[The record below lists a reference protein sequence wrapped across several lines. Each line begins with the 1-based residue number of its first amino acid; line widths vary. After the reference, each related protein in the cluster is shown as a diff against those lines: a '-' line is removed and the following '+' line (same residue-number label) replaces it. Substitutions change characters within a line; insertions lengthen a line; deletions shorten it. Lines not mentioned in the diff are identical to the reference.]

1 MLTPNILHVG
11 KADLP
16 QEPVRLRAGP
26 LSLVY
31 QDGEISKI
39 FYREF
44 EVVQRIYY
52 RVRDQNWGTA
62 PNRITSLTLDQDE
75 SSFNIAFQVES
86 IQDEIDFFWEGRIR
100 GSTSGQV
107 EFSFDGKAR
116 SDFLTSR
123 IGFCILH
130 PLATCMSQTCK
141 VTDKDGQEH
150 TGVFPSFIAP
160 AQIEPFVDMQAMEYE
175 VRPGVKVRLELEGDL
190 FEMEDQRNWSDASF
204 KTFCTPL
211 RLECPRLVKA
221 GSEISQRVTLKL
233 LADSPIVHIAAQ
245 QPGKENIIVTLN
257 QEKSKALPGI
267 GLSTPSGRPPY
278 TEKQIRLLKQLNLSH
293 LRLELHFSPDTSE
306 ESIKDELEKALSTE
320 LPLEIALYL
329 QDTEQDTATALKLT
343 SQLGCA
349 VKRWL
354 IFEEGKYISTSM
366 GISNFRKAAGK
377 EIAVPIGGGS
387 DADFYELNSQPVPFE
402 LLDFVSYSLNPQ
414 VHSAD
419 NLSLIENLEAQPM
432 TVESARHISSHK
444 PVIISPITLKQR
456 FNPVAVIK
464 DTGGKV
470 NELPPSVD
478 TRQMSLFA
486 AGWTI
491 GSLYYL
497 LRSPV
502 ESLTYYETV
511 GWRGVMEKEEGCSL
525 PDKFHSLP
533 GSVFPIYH
541 VFADLGEFRN
551 GQVLETK
558 SSDPMTI
565 ACLGIRERDRTMLLI
580 SNLTNNYETVQ
591 IDGLGDQSVVRLM
604 DERNA
609 LTAMTDSFKF
619 RSESYKSR
627 ILGKTVQLQ
636 LHPYAVVRLITSK

>member
-1 MLTPNILHVG
+1 MLTPNILYVG

-44 EVVQRIYY
+44 EVVQRFYS
-52 RVRDQNWGTA
+52 RVRDQNWGTV

-75 SSFNIAFQVES
+75 SSFNIVFQVES
-86 IQDEIDFFWEGRIR
+86 IQNEIDFFWEGRIR
-100 GSTSGQV
+100 GNSSGQI
-107 EFSFDGKAR
+107 EFSFNGKAR

-130 PLATCMSQTCK
+130 PLATCMKKTCK
-141 VTDKDGQEH
+141 VTDKNGQEH

-175 VRPGVKVRLELEGDL
+175 VSPGVKVRLQFIGDL
-190 FEMEDQRNWSDASF
+190 FEMEDQRNWSDASY

-211 RLECPRLVKA
+211 RFECPRLVKA
-221 GSEISQRVTLKL
+221 GCEISQKITLEL
-233 LADSPIVHIAAQ
+233 LADRTIVHVAAP

-267 GLSTPSGRPPY
+267 GLSTPTGRPPY

-293 LRLELHFSPDTSE
+293 LRLALHFSPDRSE
-306 ESIKDELEKALSTE
+306 ETIQYELEKTLITG

-343 SQLGCA
+343 RQLGCP

-354 IFEEGKYISTSM
+354 IFEEGKYISTSTD
-366 GISNFRKAAGK
+366 ISNFRKAAGK

-387 DADFYELNSQPVPFE
+387 DADFYELNSQPMPFE

-432 TVESARHISSHK
+432 TVESASHISSQK

-456 FNPVAVIK
+456 FNPVAISK
-464 DTGGKV
+464 DTNGKAD
-470 NELPPSVD
+470 ELPSSVD
-478 TRQMSLFA
+478 PRQMSLFA

-491 GSLYYL
+491 GSLHYL

-511 GWRGVMEKEEGCSL
+511 GWHGVIEEEDGCPL

-533 GSVFPIYH
+533 GSVFPVYH

-551 GQVLETK
+551 GQVIETK

-565 ACLGIRERDRTMLLI
+565 ACFGIRERDRTMLLI
-580 SNLTNNYETVQ
+580 ANLTNNPETVQ
-591 IDGLGDQSVVRLM
+591 IDELGDQSVVRIM

-609 LTAMTDSFKF
+609 VTAMTDPFKF
-619 RSESYKSR
+619 RSESFESR
-627 ILGKTVQLQ
+627 ILGKTVQLH
-636 LHPYAVVRLITSK
+636 LHPYAVGRLITSK